1 MTKRIGGVVLIVR
14 NCDEVELRK
23 RIETAMDYVPS
34 GRCLFVVWE
43 IKHTWEKSIPI
54 ESLAV
59 NTVLGSPSS
68 RTIGNWVFY
77 GNGAVRLY
85 KSTELSPSA
94 TWMWVGV
101 RRSGEKAY
109 VRQRSENIDEQVLKL
124 STIPVSHP
132 VFTRDVANN
141 LWHLPSK
148 NGLPRIIGRLQS
160 LTTWADEVLIVSD
173 GEVISR
179 RKHKTLDC
187 DDDLVPVAEKISYD
201 LPGMILA
208 FPGKPKAKSLQ
219 KEKLF

>member
-1 MTKRIGGVVLIVR
+1 MKKRIGGVVLIAR
-14 NCDEVELRK
+14 EFDEVELRR
-23 RIETAMDYVPS
+23 RIESAMDYVPS
-34 GRCLFVVWE
+34 GRCLFILWE
-43 IKHTWEKSIPI
+43 IKHQWEKSIPI

-59 NTVLGSPSS
+59 NTILGSPTE
-68 RTIGNWVFY
+68 RTMSNWAFY
-77 GNGAVRLY
+77 GNGTVRLY
-85 KSTELSPSA
+85 ESAKLSPSS
-94 TWMWVGV
+94 TWMWVGA

-109 VRQRSENIDEQVLKL
+109 VRQRSEKIDKQVVKL

-148 NGLPRIIGRLQS
+148 NGLSRIISRLQS
-160 LTTWADEVLIVSD
+160 LTMWADEVLIVCE
-173 GEVISR
+173 GGVISR

-201 LPGMILA
+201 VPGMTLA
-208 FPGKPKAKSLQ
+208 LPGKPKAKLLQ

>member
-1 MTKRIGGVVLIVR
+1 MKKRIGGLVLIAR
-14 NCDEVELRK
+14 ECDEVELRQ
-23 RIETAMDYVPS
+23 RIEGAMDYVPS

-43 IKHTWEKSIPI
+43 IKHHWEKSMPI

-59 NTVLGSPSS
+59 NTILGSPTERAMS
-68 RTIGNWVFY
+68 NWVFY

-85 KSTELSPSA
+85 ESTKSSPSS
-94 TWMWVGV
+94 TWMWVGA

-109 VRQRSENIDEQVLKL
+109 LRQRSEKIDEKVLKS

-141 LWHLPSK
+141 MWHLPSK
-148 NGLPRIIGRLQS
+148 NGIARMIGRLQS
-160 LTTWADEVLIVSD
+160 LTTWADEVLIVCD
-173 GEVISR
+173 GEVISK

-201 LPGMILA
+201 APGMTLA
-208 FPGKPKAKSLQ
+208 FPGKPKAKSFQ